1 MSLHVET
8 FDTGALL
15 VDLKGSQMHQT
26 NRVGRRIFEL
36 LEIPRSRE
44 NIIRALAE
52 EFDVDRALL
61 TADVDAFLEIL
72 TVNDWL
78 EST

>member
-1 MSLHVET
+1 MRLHVET

-36 LEIPRSRE
+36 LEVPRSRE
-44 NIIRALAE
+44 DIITALAE

-61 TADVDAFLEIL
+61 TADVDAFLEVL

-78 EST
+78 ELT